1 MAAAG
6 FFFGKAFQLEH
17 HPDGVFIDGVG
28 VKQVELHLAD
38 DMGPLR
44 HIGPQHAVTM
54 HRQQSATHCSLMAQH
69 AEKERARLRDIAQ
82 RLGQMAAG
90 VAQMAQRRGVDAG
103 DGAVAHHNIKHA
115 QNGLRLANKQRI
127 VTQIDQRAAQLEV
140 IIDRARFFIFG
151 QRKDGLFKQLQQH
164 LVQLAHPAG
173 DAEEVLHHM
182 LNRLVAVAFIAE
194 PAGDAELAVEKQ
206 AVVIASEFEM
216 QREADTP
223 QLMQTLVELIAL
235 GFGQKTEADH
245 LIH

>member
-1 MAAAG
+1 MAATSL
-6 FFFGKAFQLEH
+6 FFSKTLQLEH
-17 HPDGVFIDGVG
+17 HADGVFIDGIG

-38 DMGPLR
+38 DMRPLR

-90 VAQMAQRRGVDAG
+90 VTQMAQRRGVDAG

-140 IIDRARFFIFG
+140 IIDRARFFILG

-235 GFGQKTEADH
+235 GFSQKAEADH